1 MTKSLWINLPVKDVN
16 KSKVFFTQLGFK
28 LNLQYGSREDSA
40 CFLVGE
46 SNFVV
51 MLFEENLFT
60 SLINADVPDPKSG
73 SEVMFSIDAESPEE
87 VNEIAKKVT
96 DAGGTIFSE
105 PQENQGWMYGCA
117 FQDLDGHRWN
127 VLHMDMTK
135 MPLG

>member
-1 MTKSLWINLPVKDVN
+1 MIKSLWINLPVKDIN
-16 KSKVFFTQLGFK
+16 KSKDFFTQLGFK

-40 CFLVGE
+40 CFLIGE

-51 MLFEENLFT
+51 MLFEENLFK
-60 SLINADVPDPKSG
+60 SLINSDVPDAKLG

-87 VNEIAKKVT
+87 VNEIAKRVT
-96 DAGGTIFSE
+96 AAGGTVFSE
-105 PQENQGWMYGCA
+105 PQESQGWMYGCA

-127 VLHMDMTK
+127 VLYMDMTK

>member
-1 MTKSLWINLPVKDVN
+1 MIKSLWINLPVKDIN
-16 KSKVFFTQLGFK
+16 KSKDFFTQLGFK

-40 CFLVGE
+40 CFLIGE

-51 MLFEENLFT
+51 MLFEENLFK
-60 SLINADVPDPKSG
+60 SLINTEVYDPKLG
-73 SEVMFSIDAESPEE
+73 SEVMFSIDAESAEE
-87 VNEIAKKVT
+87 VNEIAKRVT
-96 DAGGTIFSE
+96 AAGGTIFSE
-105 PQENQGWMYGCA
+105 PQESQGWMYGCA